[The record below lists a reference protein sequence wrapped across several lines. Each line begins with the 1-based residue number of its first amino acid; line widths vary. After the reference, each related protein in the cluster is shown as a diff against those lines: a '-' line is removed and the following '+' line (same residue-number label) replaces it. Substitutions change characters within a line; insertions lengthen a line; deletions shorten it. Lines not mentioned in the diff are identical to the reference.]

1 MLNGDAGAGNGFLYP
16 PNRPPEGKAQNAPS
30 WVKVYP
36 GSEAP
41 LAFLATFTRTV
52 GTSGADKPAGRNTA
66 YWVNTSLYIFVTR

>member
-1 MLNGDAGAGNGFLYP
+1 MLNGDRWCRHGFFT
-16 PNRPPEGKAQNAPS
+16 RQTDGKVQNAPS

-41 LAFLATFTRTV
+41 LAFLVTFTRTV
-52 GTSGADKPAGRNTA
+52 GTSGAVNPAGLSIA